1 MGRVFIRN
9 GVCGVEEFFKLM
21 GSESKVAVF
30 LACCQ
35 RESAS
40 FQELHA
46 DLQNLM
52 DDSTLAKRLTEFV
65 SAGILDK
72 LTYRD
77 TPRTAYR
84 VTQKALDIKPSLDLM
99 RDFCQKWLH
108 VESANAFDW
117 VSYTKKLLGSR
128 WNARIIWILFVLRSV
143 RFNDLKNSIEG
154 ISFKMLTQQLR
165 YLEEEDV
172 VLRKDFQENP
182 PHIEYTL
189 TPKGESLYEILLLIA
204 NWYTHY
210 GRGSSAPEEE
220 HCGLDLSI

>member
-1 MGRVFIRN
+1 MVRVFIRN

-143 RFNDLKNSIEG
+143 RFNDL
-154 ISFKMLTQQLR
+154 LTD
-165 YLEEEDV
+165 EEAYIH
-172 VLRKDFQENP
+172 R
-182 PHIEYTL
+182 
-189 TPKGESLYEILLLIA
+189 
-204 NWYTHY
+204 
-210 GRGSSAPEEE
+210 
-220 HCGLDLSI
+220 

>member
-1 MGRVFIRN
+1 MVRVFIRN

-30 LACCQ
+30 LAFCQ

-77 TPRTAYR
+77 PPRTAYH

-117 VSYTKKLLGSR
+117 VSYAKKLLGSR

-182 PHIEYTL
+182 PHIEYSL
-189 TPKGESLYEILLLIA
+189 TQKGEALYEILLLIA
-204 NWYTHY
+204 NWYTRY
-210 GRGSSAPEEE
+210 VRGNSTAEEE